1 MFVNNF
7 FKFFIKQ
14 GYKDSNLEMT
24 ESESVALPFGDS
36 PIWSAG
42 GGIRTHAPLRTNG
55 FQDRLVMTTSIP
67 LHESGWWESNP
78 RIQLGRLVFYHWT
91 TPAYLIVYKSGW
103 QDSNLRPPG
112 PKPGALAKLSHTP
125 ICCFAVSFLLP
136 HRSDSDII
144 SPYSILVNTFLH
156 FFEIIFS
163 NTIHP
168 AFKIISNNSMNLH
181 CSKTITLTRTIFKS
195 LLPLWI
201 YTALKR
207 RISLQYTSHGL
218 LPLWIY
224 TALKQ
229 LTGIRLLI

>member
-1 MFVNNF
+1 
-7 FKFFIKQ
+7 
-14 GYKDSNLEMT
+14 MT

-91 TPAYLIVYKSGW
+91 TPAYLIVHKSGW

-144 SPYSILVNTFLH
+144 SPYFILVNTFLH
-156 FFEIIFS
+156 FFEILKMSTLNSTFFHIFIVLPFCTIRSLFYCIFS
-163 NTIHP
+163 LLGSAKVRLP
-168 AFKIISNNSMNLH
+168 
-181 CSKTITLTRTIFKS
+181 
-195 LLPLWI
+195 LLPASHAP
-201 YTALKR
+201 YFRSYA
-207 RISLQYTSHGL
+207 SCFTSSSNSS
-218 LPLWIY
+218 PAEW
-224 TALKQ
+224 
-229 LTGIRLLI
+229 

>member
-1 MFVNNF
+1 MFFVLLSCDNEWYDIKLSSVCQQL

-91 TPAYLIVYKSGW
+91 TPAYLIVNKSGW

-144 SPYSILVNTFLH
+144 SSYPILVNTFLH
-156 FFEIIFS
+156 FFEIYFS
-163 NTIHP
+163 NTLHP
-168 AFKIISNNSMNLH
+168 AFLRLFRWFFKKDFADFIKKEYSKHNNFEHS
-181 CSKTITLTRTIFKS
+181 F
-195 LLPLWI
+195 
-201 YTALKR
+201 
-207 RISLQYTSHGL
+207 
-218 LPLWIY
+218 
-224 TALKQ
+224 
-229 LTGIRLLI
+229 

>member
-1 MFVNNF
+1 MISNFQVFVNNF

-91 TPAYLIVYKSGW
+91 TPAYLIVHKSGW

-156 FFEIIFS
+156 FFEINFS

-168 AFKIISNNSMNLH
+168 EFKIISNNSMNLH
-181 CSKTITLTRTIFKS
+181 CSQTISKFF
-195 LLPLWI
+195 P
-201 YTALKR
+201 
-207 RISLQYTSHGL
+207 
-218 LPLWIY
+218 
-224 TALKQ
+224 
-229 LTGIRLLI
+229 